1 MFTNKRWMGGTMIK
15 NIIILSLILVIVT
28 GMSGSEFLDYISMG
42 LDKLQDLVYTVKRE
56 VN

>member
-1 MFTNKRWMGGTMIK
+1 MGDTMIK

-42 LDKLQDLVYTVKRE
+42 LDKLQQLVYNVKSE